1 MVKNGEREVT
11 TKKSWLT
18 QKKKLTNTIRQK
30 TYKKKVRVQKRPLKG
45 WLTTKKGWL
54 TQNNT
59 KKKYYSKTMFKYN
72 DLCWK
77 KLTNTKKGW
86 PTQLDTKKTFLEASS

>member
-1 MVKNGEREVT
+1 MASSLISINLDCSLWGKGSDS
-11 TKKSWLT
+11 KKR
-18 QKKKLTNTIRQK
+18 LTNTIRQK

-59 KKKYYSKTMFKYN
+59 KKNIIQKPCSNTMNYV
-72 DLCWK
+72 K
-77 KLTNTKKGW
+77 KSWLTQKKGW
-86 PTQLDTKKTFLEASS
+86 PETSS